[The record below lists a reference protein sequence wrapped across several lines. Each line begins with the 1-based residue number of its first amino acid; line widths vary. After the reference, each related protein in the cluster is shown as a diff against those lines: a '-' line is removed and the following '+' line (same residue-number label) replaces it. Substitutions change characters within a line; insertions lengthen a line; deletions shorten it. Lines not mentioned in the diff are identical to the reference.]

1 MTRLHSRAVALLA
14 GLLSFST
21 TAFAHSGEGVVGGLL
36 SGLLHP
42 ISGLDHVVAMVGV
55 GLWGAF
61 IGGRALWLLP
71 VIFPLVMVIGGILG
85 IVGVPVPAVEIGIAA
100 SAVAIGLCVAFAVRP
115 SNLVAAI
122 VVGAFAIFHG
132 YAHGKELPE
141 AVNALAYSLGFVVA
155 TGLLHLA
162 GIVFGALTRTVT
174 GTYAV
179 RAGGLTIAAI
189 GCLFLASALS

>member
-71 VIFPLVMVIGGILG
+71 VIFPLVRVVGGILG

-162 GIVFGALTRTVT
+162 GIAFGALTRTVT

-189 GCLFLASALS
+189 GCLFLTSALS